1 MAITIVTSPPADS
14 CLNDDIWITAS
25 STNAGT
31 TNFKFVFDIVVG
43 GSTVSRSK
51 VFPNPSDSYGYFNTA
66 PIVRNYITNYF
77 EPSGS
82 SILVESNDKWAVAYQ
97 LQIREEVSG
106 GINVLPD
113 VSASFSAKNFYYPLY
128 ADLYSSG
135 SVTLA
140 DVYNIALDKYTDDFL
155 TERDLTNAQNKY
167 GNKFFISYYR
177 YEGLSET
184 AYVRTLDSGGNIV
197 ASHNA
202 SISLSGSFNMFNL
215 SAAAINTWAGSTLI
229 TENTYAYEFYIT
241 NGVGNSRVLRIYHDC
256 SKNGG
261 NSVHFLNRLGGYD
274 SFFFGNVN
282 RNSVSNEKQFYRK
295 ADWQR
300 TSGAMRTYDAYNKY
314 NETKVAF
321 SISQNNKI
329 SLKSDW
335 VNQIDYTWLGQLVNS
350 SSVYLDV
357 QNMYLPLYIT
367 TNNHEY
373 KLLNV
378 DKIFNLEL
386 EAEIPKTINSQFR

>member
-14 CLNDDIWITAS
+14 CLNDDIWVTAS

-43 GSTVSRSK
+43 GTTVSRSK
-51 VFPNPSDSYGYFNTA
+51 VFPNPADTYGYFNTA

-106 GINVLPD
+106 GIAVLPD
-113 VSASFSAKNFYYPLY
+113 ASASYSGKNFYYPLY

-135 SVTLA
+135 SVTLNN
-140 DVYNIALDKYTDDFL
+140 VYNDALINYRDNFL
-155 TERDLTNAQNKY
+155 TERDMGNAHNKF

-177 YEGLSET
+177 YEGILQV
-184 AYVRTLDSGGNIV
+184 AHVRTLNASGSVV
-197 ASHNA
+197 ASYNA
-202 SISLSGSFNMFNL
+202 SIGMSGSFNMFNL
-215 SAAAINTWAGSTLI
+215 SASAINTWAGSSLI
-229 TENTYAYEFYIT
+229 TENTYAYEFYIVSS
-241 NGVGNSRVLRIYHDC
+241 VGTSRVLRIYHDC

-274 SFFFGNVN
+274 SFFFGLVN

-300 TSGAMRTYDAYNKY
+300 TSGAMRTYDVYNKY
-314 NETKVAF
+314 NETKIAF
-321 SISQNNKI
+321 SISQNNNI

-335 VNQIDYTWLGQLVNS
+335 VNQIEYAWLGQLVNS

-357 QNMYLPLYIT
+357 QNMYIPLYIT

-378 DKIFNLEL
+378 DKVFNLEL

>member
-14 CLNDDIWITAS
+14 TLNDDIWITAS

-43 GSTVSRSK
+43 GTTVSRSK
-51 VFPNPSDSYGYFNTA
+51 VFPNPNDSYGYFNTA
-66 PIVRNYITNYF
+66 PIIRNYITNYF

-82 SILVESNDKWAVAYQ
+82 SILVESNDKWAVGYQ

-113 VSASFSAKNFYYPLY
+113 ASASFSAKNFYYPLY
-128 ADLYSSG
+128 SDLYSSG

-140 DVYNIALDKYTDDFL
+140 NVYNIALDKYQDNFL
-155 TERDLTNAQNKY
+155 TERDLGNAQNKF

-177 YEGLSET
+177 YEAINQT
-184 AYVRTLDSGGNIV
+184 AYVRTLDSSGNVV

-202 SISLSGSFNMFNL
+202 ALSLSGSFNMFNL

-229 TENTYAYEFYIT
+229 TENTYAYEFYIVSS
-241 NGVGNSRVLRIYHDC
+241 VGSSRVLRIYHDC
-256 SKNGG
+256 SKNVG

-274 SFFFGNVN
+274 SFFFGLVN

-321 SISQNNKI
+321 SISQNNRI